1 MFLNKSFY
9 DDSVDA
15 CDFFLFH
22 LRFFLNMFSM
32 KIVLLAFSR
41 YKFELGEDVVL
52 TLSNV
57 LGAVYPTLRQLD
69 SHTVLYATCIWHWR
83 DMLISFQFDRRH
95 LNIIFNFKYCHS
107 NNITLFWFNVIFLTL
122 NKSVWLW
129 NRMIIELRY
138 PLYVFLDKM

>member
-69 SHTVLYATCIWHWR
+69 SHTVLYATCI
-83 DMLISFQFDRRH
+83 
-95 LNIIFNFKYCHS
+95 
-107 NNITLFWFNVIFLTL
+107 
-122 NKSVWLW
+122 
-129 NRMIIELRY
+129 
-138 PLYVFLDKM
+138 